1 LQGHFVFIRGILVQR
16 EHKQNQRKVS
26 TNGESEIEQAAGI
39 STPQAGAVIRENRE
53 SVWGPAALAAER
65 EAKRKH
71 IDRLAQTRQTWI
83 SRNRYFY
90 DKVKRLLQFIIEPQK
105 RVLNM
110 RCQTGHLLAAVDP
123 SRGVGVEIS
132 QEMIAV
138 AKRTYPQLEF
148 VQSDSEDYQSS
159 EKFDY
164 ILFSDVS
171 DTVDLQ
177 RSFMSLRQACLPH
190 TRLVIYTYNHLWR
203 PILFLADHLGLR
215 MPQREPNW
223 VSEHDLR
230 VFLSL
235 SGFEC
240 LYVYRTVLF
249 PKWLPIISWIF
260 NQIIAKLPGL
270 QRLCMIK
277 VLVARPISSEPEP
290 REVSTSVIVPCKNEQ
305 GNIEAAVKR
314 IPEMGEHTEIIFCDD
329 RSTDGTVEEVRR
341 MQKLYPEKDVKL
353 VEGPGICKADNVW
366 TGFAAANG
374 DVLMILDADLT
385 VMPEELPLFFHAL
398 IEGKGELINGT
409 RLVYPMQKMAMN
421 TLNMIGNTFFGKV
434 FSFILGQPIKDTLC
448 GTKVLW
454 MSDWERIKS
463 LTGSWG
469 VKDRWGDYDLLFG
482 AAKRNLRI
490 HDLPVHYQDRRYG
503 TTKMVKVF
511 WNGMNMLRMCIA
523 AWMKFRAGY

>member
-1 LQGHFVFIRGILVQR
+1 MSEHDIDAQESTHGFLGGHEILRWRKRNSYYYNWLERIYRFVVRPD
-16 EHKQNQRKVS
+16 S
-26 TNGESEIEQAAGI
+26 
-39 STPQAGAVIRENRE
+39 
-53 SVWGPAALAAER
+53 
-65 EAKRKH
+65 
-71 IDRLAQTRQTWI
+71 
-83 SRNRYFY
+83 
-90 DKVKRLLQFIIEPQK
+90 
-105 RVLNM
+105 RVLHVG
-110 RCQTGHLLAAVDP
+110 CECGDLLAAVSP
-123 SRGVGVEIS
+123 SYGVGVDENPKAIGS
-132 QEMIAV
+132 
-138 AKRTYPQLEF
+138 AKERFPNLHF
-148 VQSDSEDYQSS
+148 HVMDPHNLKLD

-177 RSFMSLRQACLPH
+177 KSFMNLKQACLPH

-203 PILFLADHLGLR
+203 PLLLLGDRLGLR
-215 MPQREPNW
+215 MPQKEPNW
-223 VSEHDLR
+223 ISEHDLR
-230 VFLSL
+230 VFLNL

-240 LYVYRTVLF
+240 LHVYRTVLF
-249 PKWLPIISWIF
+249 PKWLPVISWVF
-260 NQIIAKLPGL
+260 NQVLAKLPGL

-277 VLVARPISSEPEP
+277 VLVARPIPPEREPKKFT
-290 REVSTSVIVPCKNEQ
+290 VSVIVPCKNEQ
-305 GNIEAAVKR
+305 GNIAAAVNR
-314 IPEMGEHTEIIFCDD
+314 IPEMGGHTEIIFCDD
-329 RSTDGTVEEVRR
+329 RSTDGTVEEIRR
-341 MQKLYPEKDVKL
+341 MQKLYPEKDIKL

-366 TGFAAANG
+366 TGFAAAGG

-385 VMPEELPLFFHAL
+385 VMPEELPLFFNAL

-421 TLNMIGNTFFGKV
+421 TLNMIGNTFFSGV

-454 MSDWERIKS
+454 RSDWERIES
-463 LTGSWG
+463 LRGSWG
-469 VKDRWGDYDLLFG
+469 VKDRWGDYEILFG

-503 TTKMVKVF
+503 ATKMVKVF